1 MDDLNRKETEQEERG
16 DAKNAVLWKD
26 RKHFMW
32 FPFSF
37 TKYEV
42 RNNRLYSQKGL
53 LRTTYDEVLLYRI
66 LDITMTQTL
75 GQKIFGTGTLLVCA
89 KANRDGDVILENVKR
104 PRMVND
110 LLSDLVEKARDRKR
124 VVGKEFY
131 GSDGHVAH
139 DMDWDDDEPDD
150 VDR

>member
-1 MDDLNRKETEQEERG
+1 MADIIHMNSEQEEQG
-16 DAKNAVLWKD
+16 NAKNAVLWKD

-42 RNNRLYSQKGL
+42 RNNRLYTQRGL
-53 LRTTYDEVLLYRI
+53 LSTTYDEVLLYRI

-75 GQKIFGTGTLLVCA
+75 AQKIFGTGTLLVCA
-89 KANRDGDVILENVKR
+89 KANRDGDVLLENIKQ

-110 LLSDLVEKARDRKR
+110 LLSELVEKA
-124 VVGKEFY
+124 
-131 GSDGHVAH
+131 
-139 DMDWDDDEPDD
+139 
-150 VDR
+150 

>member
-1 MDDLNRKETEQEERG
+1 MADIIHIDLEQEDRG
-16 DAKNAVLWKD
+16 NTKNAVLWKD

-42 RNNRLYSQKGL
+42 RNNRLYTQKGL
-53 LRTTYDEVLLYRI
+53 LSTTYDEVLLYRI

-89 KANRDGDVILENVKR
+89 KANRDGDVVLENIKR

-110 LLSDLVEKARDRKR
+110 LLSELVEKARDQKR

-131 GSDGHVAH
+131 GSDGHAVH
-139 DMDWDDDEPDD
+139 DVDPDEAFEDPDD
-150 VDR
+150 

>member
-1 MDDLNRKETEQEERG
+1 MEVTNQRDDSR
-16 DAKNAVLWKD
+16 DVLWKD

-53 LRTTYDEVLLYRI
+53 FSTTYDEVLLYRI
-66 LDITMTQTL
+66 LDISMTQTL
-75 GQKIFGTGTLLVCA
+75 AQKIFGTGTLVLA
-89 KANRDGDVILENVKR
+89 ARANMGGDVYLENIKH
-104 PRMVND
+104 PKQVND
-110 LLSDLVEKARDRKR
+110 LLSDLVEKARDQKR

-131 GSDGHVAH
+131 GSDDRIA
-139 DMDWDDDEPDD
+139 DDDLDLDD
-150 VDR
+150 DLDDDQN